1 MTNKK
6 FKKAAMALAL
16 TACVAATPL
25 AANAE
30 TPDNA
35 ADVQAPAAVD
45 HTEADTQEAPEAELP
60 VAEEPEAQP
69 AAEAAAQPAAPEA
82 TPIAVELPT
91 AEETP
96 EDEETPEEKEETPV
110 EVTPTE
116 DAVVEK
122 ETPAKVAPAPAAA
135 KANADIPMEDPDADI
150 LIEDPDA
157 DIATMDGA
165 ENAVSDEHE
174 AKIGDTSYGTLDE
187 ALKNAQVGNEV
198 VLQKDHKGNIKITEW
213 IKLNLNG
220 KKIEGNVDVDLSG
233 KKDDAATT
241 QDGETAANK
250 NTVEIT
256 GGTITG
262 ATDSGVTIK
271 DAGDTNVLLKDL
283 TIEDNKGTQG
293 GGVHIENS
301 QNVTIDHC
309 IIRDNKTTEVSP
321 NNNAS
326 VDIGAGGGV
335 FVSSNSHVTIQNDS
349 TIQNNTGT
357 RGGGVYAEYSTV
369 EVKKSTIQGNIATD
383 DIIVTV
389 DGKDINENLGDG
401 GGVYTTHSTVHVSN
415 STIQKNTAHGLGGGG
430 ICARDSSL
438 DVKDSSISHNTAN
451 HGGGLDLTDCSNATL
466 ESTSIE
472 NNSATGFG
480 GGVRAYDCGVITA
493 KNCSISNNHAK
504 LEGGGLDLSD
514 CDNATLENASI
525 KNNSTSGLNDHEFG
539 GGGGVYASNVTLKV
553 INSDVSDNTA
563 TSQGGGLSLYDS
575 KLTAKGN
582 TIANNEA
589 RDGGGIVLNTSSA
602 DLEGNTITGNKATEV
617 GGGVYA
623 YVRSGKGN
631 AVLTLKG
638 NTITKNEAD
647 LIGGGVHIENSQDV
661 TIDHCIIRDNKTTE
675 VSKNGSDVSVGAGG
689 GVFVSNNS
697 NVTIT
702 DSEIRNNTGTR
713 GGGIYVDNSI
723 VEVEDSTIDNNT
735 ANDVPSDSPTSNKG
749 VGGGIYSFDS
759 TLTVTDST
767 ISNNTAKGHN
777 GIFKYNS
784 SGRLSSAGFG
794 KGGGGICAVGK
805 KSDVT
810 LDGVTVTGNKA
821 IYSDSSNNGVGGGIN
836 AQGGKLTVTDSSTI
850 SNNNA
855 RGNGGGIASEEGN
868 VLNVSDSTVQ
878 GNTGNNGGGIHFGE
892 RNEKTAPT
900 TATITDTKIL
910 DNESIGSQGGGV
922 YVATKS
928 TAILKDCTVAG
939 NKTTSMGG
947 GICGSLAS
955 ITLDNVQVENN
966 KATSASGMGGGVFL
980 QGIAVPGSLTLQ
992 NGSIIRN
999 NTASSMGGGLFLYG
1013 NVGLKSENSEIS
1025 GNKALYGAG
1034 IAASQYLANF
1044 ASPKLEL
1051 VDTKVNNNG
1060 DASTVMGGG
1069 IYAASGVTVTSKNTK
1084 FLGNTANTAGGI
1096 LLYLNSSADL
1106 NNSEVSSN
1114 TATGNGGGVYVYDAT
1129 CSLTASNGT
1138 VFRENTAASG
1148 GAIQNGGTLTVEDG
1162 VIISGNTATEFGG
1175 GILNNGVLTLKKG
1188 TSLVEN
1194 SAGLYGGGLCSSG
1207 TVEVESG
1214 AKLYNN
1220 HAAQAGDDVYLFGK
1234 GSTLTLTKVGDD
1246 WMLDDC
1252 GHKINGWFADLLDAR
1267 WDADGKQEHV
1277 INLKDYKADGLTIV
1291 ENEDGSYTITILDE
1305 NATLALK
1312 AAHNVTPKPTPD
1324 PDPEPTP
1331 DPDTPDT
1338 PVSPEGPTTPPVQ
1351 DATPDEAETP
1361 VTPENPANPSVQD
1374 ATPDAVAALP
1384 KTGVNWFTA
1393 LAMALSGMALMAA
1406 GAFTSLFAKS
1416 KH

>member
-30 TPDNA
+30 TPENA

-60 VAEEPEAQP
+60 VEEEPEAQP

-96 EDEETPEEKEETPV
+96 EDEEAPEEKEETPV

-122 ETPAKVAPAPAAA
+122 ETPAKVAPAPAKVAPAPAAA
-135 KANADIPMEDPDADI
+135 KENADIPMENSDANI
-150 LIEDPDA
+150 AAEDPDA
-157 DIATMDGA
+157 GIATMDGA
-165 ENAVSDEHE
+165 EKEVSDEHE
-174 AKIGDTSYGTLDE
+174 ATIGGTSYGTLQE
-187 ALKNAQVGNEV
+187 AINGAQDGQTV
-198 VLQKDHKGNIKITEW
+198 VLNKNTSGSINIAKW
-213 IKLNLNG
+213 IKLNLNDHTING
-220 KKIEGNVDVDLSG
+220 DVKVDLSG
-233 KKDDAATT
+233 KKDDAATS
-241 QDGETAANK
+241 QDGKTAVEK
-250 NTVEIT
+250 KVEIV

-271 DAGDTNVLLKDL
+271 DAEDTNVLLKDL

-309 IIRDNKTTEVSP
+309 
-321 NNNAS
+321 
-326 VDIGAGGGV
+326 
-335 FVSSNSHVTIQNDS
+335 TIQ
-349 TIQNNTGT
+349 
-357 RGGGVYAEYSTV
+357 
-369 EVKKSTIQGNIATD
+369 
-383 DIIVTV
+383 
-389 DGKDINENLGDG
+389 
-401 GGVYTTHSTVHVSN
+401 
-415 STIQKNTAHGLGGGG
+415 
-430 ICARDSSL
+430 
-438 DVKDSSISHNTAN
+438 
-451 HGGGLDLTDCSNATL
+451 
-466 ESTSIE
+466 
-472 NNSATGFG
+472 
-480 GGVRAYDCGVITA
+480 
-493 KNCSISNNHAK
+493 
-504 LEGGGLDLSD
+504 
-514 CDNATLENASI
+514 
-525 KNNSTSGLNDHEFG
+525 
-539 GGGGVYASNVTLKV
+539 
-553 INSDVSDNTA
+553 
-563 TSQGGGLSLYDS
+563 
-575 KLTAKGN
+575 
-582 TIANNEA
+582 
-589 RDGGGIVLNTSSA
+589 
-602 DLEGNTITGNKATEV
+602 
-617 GGGVYA
+617 
-623 YVRSGKGN
+623 
-631 AVLTLKG
+631 
-638 NTITKNEAD
+638 
-647 LIGGGVHIENSQDV
+647 
-661 TIDHCIIRDNKTTE
+661 DNKTTE

-689 GVFVSNNS
+689 GVFVSDNS
-697 NVTIT
+697 HVTIT
-702 DSEIRNNTGTR
+702 DSKILDNTGTR
-713 GGGIYVDNSI
+713 GGGVYVDNST

-735 ANDVPSDSPTSNKG
+735 ADDVPSDAPDSNRG

-922 YVATKS
+922 CVATKS

-947 GICGSLAS
+947 GIFGTLAS

-980 QGIAVPGSLTLQ
+980 QGLAVPGSLTLQ
-992 NGSIIRN
+992 NGSVIRN

-1060 DASTVMGGG
+1060 DANTVMGGG

-1106 NNSEVSSN
+1106 DNSEVSGN
-1114 TATGNGGGVYVYDAT
+1114 KATGNGGGVYVYDAT

-1138 VFRENTAASG
+1138 VFRENTASNGGGIFSFGGTVTAEDSTFKKNTAVKNG
-1148 GAIQNGGTLTVEDG
+1148 GAIAATQNSSLTVRNSKVLENTSGDKAGGILAEKSTLEVTDSIIDGNRASLGGGLYIADIDAPGETKEDKPEHTITRTEITNNTADG
-1162 VIISGNTATEFGG
+1162 MGIGGGIYLGAQKLTITDSKLTGNNTISKNGQTQGGAIVAYSPGDFTLDNTLIQGNTADVGGGIHVLSTKLRDSHIILCNNTRITGNVANQFGG
-1175 GILNNGVLTLKKG
+1175 GIFLDNLNNPAVLELVNASVDNNTADVAGGIFNSGSIVVLKDGAVLENNTAKRFG
-1188 TSLVEN
+1188 GGFYNAAGKVTVESGATVMN
-1194 SAGLYGGGLCSSG
+1194 NTASTYGGGLYNKG
-1207 TVEVESG
+1207 EAIVESG

-1220 HAAQAGDDVYLFGK
+1220 HAAQAGDDIYLVGK
-1234 GSTLTLTKVGDD
+1234 NSTLTLTKVGDD

-1252 GHKINGWFADLLDAR
+1252 GHKITGWFLDGLDVR
-1267 WDADGKQEHV
+1267 WDADGKGEHV
-1277 INLKDYKADGLTIV
+1277 TNLDDFKADGYAVTK
-1291 ENEDGSYTITILDE
+1291 NEDGSYTITILDE

-1312 AAHNVTPKPTPD
+1312 AAHNVIPKPTPD
-1324 PDPEPTP
+1324 PDPEPTPNPEPTP

-1338 PVSPEGPTTPPVQ
+1338 PVSPEDPTTPPVQ
-1351 DATPDEAETP
+1351 DATPDDAETP
-1361 VTPENPANPSVQD
+1361 VNPENPTNPPVQD
-1374 ATPDAVAALP
+1374 ATPDSTVAALP

-1393 LAMALSGMALMAA
+1393 LAMALSGMALTVA